1 MTVVVLDQ
9 VWAGQVPVVHRSKC
23 PLLLVASLHPSSGRW
38 VVVSCGSATRWAVVP
53 SSSSAASLQ
62 AFSCSSAL
70 SAGTG
75 RGRGT
80 GRQQNL
86 PVGVSSTGMS
96 FFYCV
101 RSVPLSVDNCQAAR
115 RCGQAGGGH
124 QAAVQRPAIRLEVAS
139 EVGTEGTSA
148 QDPLHYL
155 YPCSQL

>member
-9 VWAGQVPVVHRSKC
+9 VWAGQVPVVQCSKC
-23 PLLLVASLHPSSGRW
+23 PLLLVASLHPSGGRW

-53 SSSSAASLQ
+53 SSSSAASLPP
-62 AFSCSSAL
+62 SSRSSAL

-80 GRQQNL
+80 GGQQNL
-86 PVGVSSTGMS
+86 PEGVSSTGVS

-101 RSVPLSVDNCQAAR
+101 PLSLVNCQAAR

-155 YPCSQL
+155 RPRSQL

>member
-9 VWAGQVPVVHRSKC
+9 VWAGQVPVVHHRSKS

-53 SSSSAASLQ
+53 SSSSAASLPP
-62 AFSCSSAL
+62 SSRSSAL

-80 GRQQNL
+80 GCQQNAL
-86 PVGVSSTGMS
+86 VGVSSAGVS

-101 RSVPLSVDNCQAAR
+101 PLSLDNFQAAR

-155 YPCSQL
+155 RSRSQL

>member
-9 VWAGQVPVVHRSKC
+9 VWAGQVPVVHRSKWQVST
-23 PLLLVASLHPSSGRW
+23 PDSGGRW

-62 AFSCSSAL
+62 AFSRSSAL

-80 GRQQNL
+80 GGQENV
-86 PVGVSSTGMS
+86 PVGVS

-101 RSVPLSVDNCQAAR
+101 RSVPLSVDNFQAAR
-115 RCGQAGGGH
+115 RCGQAGGGQ

-155 YPCSQL
+155 RPCSQL

>member
-9 VWAGQVPVVHRSKC
+9 VWAGQVPVVHRSKSP
-23 PLLLVASLHPSSGRW
+23 PLSWWQVSSPDSSGRW
-38 VVVSCGSATRWAVVP
+38 VVVSCGSATRWAAVP

-80 GRQQNL
+80 GCQQNL
-86 PVGVSSTGMS
+86 PVGVSSTGVS

-101 RSVPLSVDNCQAAR
+101 PLSLDNLQAAR
-115 RCGQAGGGH
+115 RCGQAGGGQ

-155 YPCSQL
+155 RPRSQL